1 LRPPENWHSAKVTLG
16 IGAVTVAAWAIV
28 SLLRLQDLATL
39 WAGFIPVR
47 ASGALVG
54 ATLAPFVLTPL
65 TATLVHGG
73 MLHLLF
79 NMLMHLFCGRSV
91 ETIIGGRQFAIL
103 YVVGAYAAAA
113 AQYAVEPLS
122 VAPMIGASGAISAV
136 LGAYATLFG
145 RNRVRV
151 ANPMLATL
159 LNSLWLM
166 AAWVIIQL
174 ILGFAFGSQGTAIAI
189 AAHIGG
195 FIAGMLLAKP
205 LLLLR
210 YHTA

>member
-1 LRPPENWHSAKVTLG
+1 M
-16 IGAVTVAAWAIV
+16 V
-28 SLLRLQDLATL
+28 SVLRLQDLAVL

-47 ASGALVG
+47 AQGAVIG

-65 TATLVHGG
+65 TATLLHGG
-73 MLHLLF
+73 VMHLLF

-103 YVVGAYAAAA
+103 YVGGAYAAAA

-122 VAPMIGASGAISAV
+122 VAPMIGASGAISAL
-136 LGAYATLFG
+136 LGAYAMLFG

-159 LNSLWLM
+159 INSLWLM
-166 AAWVIIQL
+166 AAWIIMQLVIGYT
-174 ILGFAFGSQGTAIAI
+174 LGTMGPAIAI

-195 FIAGMLLAKP
+195 FVAGMLLAKP

-210 YHTA
+210 YRTA